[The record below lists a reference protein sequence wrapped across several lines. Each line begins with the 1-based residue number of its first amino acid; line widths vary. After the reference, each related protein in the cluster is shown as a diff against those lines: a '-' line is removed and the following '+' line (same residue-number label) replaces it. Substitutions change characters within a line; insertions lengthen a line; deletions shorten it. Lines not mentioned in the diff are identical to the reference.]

1 MEEVNMVKIFNL
13 FYSLNKSIYKYKY
26 KIYVIFT
33 PSEYF
38 YDFNLCLLQ
47 KEIIRM
53 N

>member
-38 YDFNLCLLQ
+38 NLCLLQ